1 MFRPSPI
8 ICAIE
13 SALGQRLKVISSLAF
28 YPHPPSVFV
37 PIYQDQRHL
46 ESFADELLKAG
57 LSPRQAADHIRD
69 AAGRIY
75 LSVLRLPIHLQGVS
89 WFDKAGRFRREL
101 NIPAHRNTRFAPSDP
116 CMAAE

>member
-101 NIPAHRNTRFAPSDP
+101 SIPSRLNTRFAPSDP